1 MTRNHHGNFGLTD
14 RGNNVKVLKILV
26 EAIEAKNQKVDD
38 AYEAAKKKLIEKAK
52 EERKKSK

>member
-1 MTRNHHGNFGLTD
+1 
-14 RGNNVKVLKILV
+14 VKVLKILV

-52 EERKKSK
+52 EERKRES